1 VAELWGVLEG
11 LKYTRTLVFNDV
23 ELNIDSVT
31 VVNVIRA
38 GTTRSDI
45 GFSLVKNIRRLLEM
59 DWEVHIFHSYRKAN

>member
-1 VAELWGVLEG
+1 MMLEG
-11 LKYTRTLVFNDV
+11 LKYTRTLGFSD